1 MKKTFAFILAFVMVF
16 ALAACKPQIMDG
28 DGMVNEAEPC
38 TLEVFAAASMT
49 ETLTELQKVWNEKYE
64 PDIEL
69 VFTFDSSG
77 TLKTQIEEGAVC
89 DVFISA
95 AQKQMNQLEEL
106 GLIDTASRTN
116 LLENKC
122 ALVVPEG
129 NPAGI
134 ESYDDL
140 GTDKLTK
147 IALGNSDVPVGQ
159 YSEEILTYM
168 GLWDELTSAKKISFC
183 SNVKAVTDQV
193 KEGAV
198 DCGIVYGT
206 DAAAAGLTVIA
217 YPPADSHKSILY
229 PAAVMAGS
237 EHPDEAKEFLDYL
250 LGPECSTIFEAA
262 GFTIR
267 Q

>member
-1 MKKTFAFILAFVMVF
+1 MKKTFALILALAMVF
-16 ALAACKPQIMDG
+16 SLTACTSSGEPA
-28 DGMVNEAEPC
+28 AEPEPADGPV
-38 TLEVFAAASMT
+38 TLNVFAAASMT
-49 ETLTELQKVWNEKYE
+49 ETLTEIEALYEKDHNV
-64 PDIEL
+64 DIVL
-69 VFTFDSSG
+69 TLDSSG
-77 TLKTQIEEGAVC
+77 TLKTQIEEGAAC
-89 DVFISA
+89 DLFISA

-106 GLIDTASRTN
+106 NMVATDTRVDW
-116 LLENKC
+116 LENMC

-134 ESYDDL
+134 ENYADL
-140 GTDKLTK
+140 GTDKLTL

-168 GLWDELTSAKKISFC
+168 GLWDELNSAKKISFC

-217 YPPADSHKSILY
+217 YPPADSHKPIIY